1 MKYCGYACSVN
12 SDLRVVI
19 RTSLPQLS
27 PRYLKI
33 VLTSGQ
39 RKKTDM
45 FLIKS
50 DNVTNISLQ
59 PLDQSVFSITEKSE
73 TVKLQYANL

>member
-1 MKYCGYACSVN
+1 MKYCEYACSTN
-12 SDLRVVI
+12 SGLQVVI

-39 RKKTDM
+39 RKKTYM

-50 DNVTNISLQ
+50 DNVTKYSLQ
-59 PLDQSVFSITEKSE
+59 PLD
-73 TVKLQYANL
+73 